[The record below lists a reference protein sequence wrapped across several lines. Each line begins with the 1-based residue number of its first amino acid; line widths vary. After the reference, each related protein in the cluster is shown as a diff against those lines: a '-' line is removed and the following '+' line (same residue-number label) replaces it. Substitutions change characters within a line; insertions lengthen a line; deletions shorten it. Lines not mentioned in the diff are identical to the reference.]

1 MILALP
7 DTAHFAAALADP
19 RFVVAAS
26 IAALSG
32 LVRGFSGFGSALIY
46 VPLIAAVYEPR
57 IAAATLLLI
66 DFVCASPFALP
77 EFKRCDWRE
86 VFPVWV
92 AAAIAAPVGTA
103 ALILVDPLLLRWIIA
118 AMVLGLLL
126 VLISGW
132 RHSGR
137 HGLPVAVGVGALSGL
152 GAGAAQIGGPPVII
166 YWLSGAGSAVTIR
179 ANLMVFF
186 ILQSPLQI
194 AVYLASGLFRP
205 DTLALAILLIVPFAL
220 AMAIGA
226 HWFRGASDL
235 TYRRLAYAIV
245 ALSALV
251 SLPLFDGLLR

>member
-1 MILALP
+1 MLDLP
-7 DTAHFAAALADP
+7 TYADFAAALADP
-19 RFVVAAS
+19 RFVVAAA

-46 VPLIAAVYEPR
+46 VPLIAAVYEPK

-86 VFPVWV
+86 LLPVWLT
-92 AAAIAAPVGTA
+92 AAIAVPVGTA
-103 ALILVDPLLLRWIIA
+103 ALIVADPLALRWIIA
-118 AMVLGLLL
+118 IMVFGLLL

-137 HGLPVAVGVGALSGL
+137 HGLPVALGVGALSGL
-152 GAGAAQIGGPPVII
+152 GAGAVQIGGPPVII
-166 YWLSGAGSAVTIR
+166 YWLSGIGSATTIR

-186 ILQSPLQI
+186 VLQGAVLVT
-194 AVYLASGLFRP
+194 VYLASGLFGP
-205 DTLALAILLIVPFAL
+205 DTLALTILLILPFAA
-220 AMAIGA
+220 AMLFGS

-251 SLPLFDGLLR
+251 SLPLFDGILR